1 MDCSQLNEYL
11 DRLMDDEL
19 TRDELEAL
27 ERHAECCEACA
38 SELAATRKLKNLMSE
53 VAPELDVP
61 LDAQAGWRT
70 AVRAEAAKRSRARR
84 YRYAGGIAAALVVLL
99 GVGLLLRPGAG
110 DIAVKSVERESAAE
124 VEYAPEAATGGAMI
138 EADGVEDFEA
148 PMMAMNVASEA
159 VDSAAEAA
167 DLALDEADSAAYEE
181 AAALD
186 SEEEIASIADAV
198 PMHEITMTV
207 GDLDEA
213 CGYLFDL
220 IREYDGT
227 LEEQRY
233 ETDGAHCA
241 NLFIELPGENVRE
254 FLESAAHYDSSDESI
269 GVPEAEGSGMVSL
282 LMVVRAS

>member
-110 DIAVKSVERESAAE
+110 DIAVKSVERSADLAG
-124 VEYAPEAATGGAMI
+124 AQSIAMI
-138 EADGVEDFEA
+138 EADGVGDFEA

-198 PMHEITMTV
+198 PMHEINMTV

-233 ETDGAHCA
+233 EADGARCA